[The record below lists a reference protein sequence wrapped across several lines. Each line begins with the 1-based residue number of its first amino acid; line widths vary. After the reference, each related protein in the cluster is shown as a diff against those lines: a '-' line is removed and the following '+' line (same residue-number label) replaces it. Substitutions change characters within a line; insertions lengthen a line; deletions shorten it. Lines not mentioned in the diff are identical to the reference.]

1 MYYHMTIAG
10 LERDLKLFPVN
21 DDLQIAAFI
30 LFGDVEMTEVAAREL
45 IARAP
50 EFDIILTAE
59 AKSIA
64 LAHEMA
70 RAAGRN
76 DYIIAR
82 KHVKVYMENPISTT
96 AVSITTPGV
105 QELFLGQDD
114 VDLIKG
120 KRVLIVDDVVST
132 GGSLLSLEALV
143 EAAGGEIAGKMFVLA
158 EGDAAERDDV
168 IYLEKLPLFDADGNP
183 LS

>member
-1 MYYHMTIAG
+1 MYYHMNIAG

-21 DDLQIAAFI
+21 DKIQIAAFI

-45 IARAP
+45 IKRAP

-82 KHVKVYMENPISTT
+82 KHKKVYMEDPISSI
-96 AVSITTPGV
+96 VDSITTPGL
-105 QELFLGQDD
+105 QELFLGKDD
-114 VDLIKG
+114 VELMRG
-120 KRVLIVDDVVST
+120 HRVLIVDDVVST
-132 GGSLLSLEALV
+132 GGSLKSLEALV
-143 EAAGGEIAGKMFVLA
+143 EAAGGIIAGKMFVLA
-158 EGDAAERDDV
+158 EGDAADRDDV
-168 IYLEKLPLFDADGNP
+168 IFLEKLPLFDAEGNP
-183 LS
+183 ID